1 MDSTNASPNTTQ
13 VALITM
19 ETLEEFGKSVAQAV
33 IDSFLAKKEETYL
46 TTKQAAKKLNVD
58 PSTLYRWEKD
68 NYLRPVRLGS
78 KRRYRLSDIEKLMDN
93 R

>member
-33 IDSFLAKKEETYL
+33 IDSFLAKKEEIYL